1 MGHLRFLCRICRL
14 RFARSGW
21 LPMAVVGLLLW
32 PAMAYPFC
40 FERAEAT
47 YGIHRDLLRAIAQ
60 QESGLN
66 PAAINK
72 NANGSVDVGLMQIN
86 SLWWPRLTQAG
97 FDTAWL
103 LDPCYNVMFGSW
115 ILAQNVARH
124 GMTWEAVGAYHSSTD
139 WRAQQYSR
147 QVAGRLAKILRKP

>member
-1 MGHLRFLCRICRL
+1 MARRL
-14 RFARSGW
+14 ISSGSSFEALAGYSRAVIDGDWAFVSGTTGYDYAKMAISPDVAEQTEQCFANI
-21 LPMAVVGLLLW
+21 
-32 PAMAYPFC
+32 
-40 FERAEAT
+40 RAA
-47 YGIHRDLLRAIAQ
+47 
-60 QESGLN
+60 
-66 PAAINK
+66 
-72 NANGSVDVGLMQIN
+72 
-86 SLWWPRLTQAG
+86 LTQAG